1 MTGTARRHAIT
12 GVILAGGKGRRLGGQ
27 DKGWVTLHGRPLVE
41 HVIAG
46 LAPQVDRVLINA
58 NRNQDRYRALG
69 YAVVD
74 DPIADY
80 AGPLAG
86 FAAAMAA
93 AGDDLIL
100 TVPCDAP
107 RVPATMAERLYDA
120 LAREQAM
127 IAVAHDGERLQPV
140 HALIDSRLLPDLQAF
155 LADGGR
161 KIDTW
166 YARHPFVSVDFS
178 DQRAAFGNINDAEQQ
193 AAFER
198 ETQHHA
204 TQ

>member
-1 MTGTARRHAIT
+1 MTTRAIT
-12 GVILAGGKGRRLGGQ
+12 GVILAGGKGRRMGGQ
-27 DKGWVTLHGRPLVE
+27 DKGWLELAGRPLVQ
-41 HVIAG
+41 HVIDG
-46 LAPQVDRVLINA
+46 LLPQVDRLLINA
-58 NRNQDRYRALG
+58 NRNQERYRALG
-69 YAVVD
+69 YDVVD

-100 TVPCDAP
+100 TVPCDGP
-107 RVPATMAERLYDA
+107 RVPADMAKRLRDA
-120 LAREQAM
+120 LEQQHGM

-155 LADGGR
+155 LAEGGR

-166 YARHPFVSVDFS
+166 YARHAFISVDFS
-178 DQRAAFGNINDAEQQ
+178 DQRAAFGNINDPEQQ

-198 ETQHHA
+198 EISDA
-204 TQ
+204 TA

>member
-1 MTGTARRHAIT
+1 MSRRAIT

-27 DKGWVTLHGRPLVE
+27 DKGWVELAGRPLVA

-46 LAPQVDRVLINA
+46 LAPQVDRLLINA
-58 NRNQDRYRALG
+58 NRNQARYRALG

-74 DPIADY
+74 DPIDDY

-100 TVPCDAP
+100 TAPCDAP
-107 RVPATMAERLYDA
+107 RVPAGMAERLRAAMDTHE
-120 LAREQAM
+120 AR

-140 HALIDSRLLPDLQAF
+140 HALIASGLLPDLQAF
-155 LADGGR
+155 LGAGGR
-161 KIDTW
+161 KIDAW
-166 YARHPFVSVDFS
+166 YARHDFITVDFS
-178 DQRAAFGNINDAEQQ
+178 DQRAAFANINDAEQR

-198 ETQHHA
+198 EIRDHA
-204 TQ
+204 TA

>member
-1 MTGTARRHAIT
+1 MSKIEHPRAIT

-27 DKGWVTLHGRPLVE
+27 DKGWATLNGRPLVQ
-41 HVIAG
+41 HVIDG
-46 LAPQVDRVLINA
+46 LAPQVQRLLINA
-58 NRNQDRYRALG
+58 NRNQDSYRALG
-69 YAVVD
+69 FEVVD

-100 TVPCDAP
+100 SVPCDAP
-107 RVPATMAERLYDA
+107 RVAPHLAERLHAA
-120 LAREQAM
+120 LQRQGAE

-140 HALIDSRLLPDLQAF
+140 HALIDSRLLPDLRRF
-155 LADGGR
+155 LDEGGR
-161 KIDTW
+161 KIDSW
-166 YARHPFVSVDFS
+166 YAHHHYISVDFR
-178 DQRAAFGNINDAEQQ
+178 DQRQSFDNINDPEQH

-198 ETQHHA
+198 ETHHA
-204 TQ
+204 TR

>member
-1 MTGTARRHAIT
+1 MSERRIS

-27 DKGWVTLHGRPLVE
+27 DKGWVELAGRPLIR
-41 HVIAG
+41 HVIDG

-58 NRNQDRYRALG
+58 NRNQDRYRTLG
-69 YAVVD
+69 HPVLD

-107 RVPATMAERLYDA
+107 RVPADLAARLRDA
-120 LAREQAM
+120 LIRERAL
-127 IAVAHDGERLQPV
+127 IAVAHDGQRLQPV
-140 HALIDSRLLPDLQAF
+140 HALIDARLLADLREF
-155 LADGGR
+155 LAEGGR

-166 YARHPFVSVDFS
+166 YARHPFVTVDFS
-178 DQRAAFGNINDAEQQ
+178 DQSAAFANVNDAEQR
-193 AAFER
+193 AALER
-198 ETQHHA
+198 EIENA
-204 TQ
+204 TA